1 MIELNEK
8 ANWKLSL
15 TFEVEVLLKS
25 FNLTTK
31 SLKPSNFI
39 NTPEVI
45 ETLSGALGSITLE
58 QQQTEQ
64 QRQIILMQQHQQQM
78 LIYQQRQQQQQQR
91 QQQQQHH
98 ISANTIADQ
107 QAAFGGEGSISHDNP
122 FNNLLG
128 STIFVTHPDLKR
140 VFQMA
145 LAKSVRE
152 ILLEVVEKSSG
163 IAVVT
168 TTKIILK
175 DFATEVDES
184 KLKTAAIIMVRHLAQ
199 SLARATS
206 IEPLKEGIRS
216 TMQSLAPNLMSLSSS
231 PAEEL
236 DTAINENIGIALVL
250 IEKASMDKST
260 QDLADQLMQA
270 IAIRRYHKER
280 RADQPFIT
288 QNTNPY
294 SLSLPE
300 PLGLKNTGVTP
311 QQFRVYEEFG
321 KNIPNL
327 DVIPFAGLPAHAPPM
342 TQNVGLTQPQQ
353 QQAQMPTQI
362 LTSEQIRAQ
371 QQQQQLQKNRLNQPS
386 QSAQPPGVNVPNPP
400 RWDCCSSIRFGTE
413 STCSRSPHGHFSFSN

>member
-1 MIELNEK
+1 M
-8 ANWKLSL
+8 
-15 TFEVEVLLKS
+15 
-25 FNLTTK
+25 
-31 SLKPSNFI
+31 
-39 NTPEVI
+39 
-45 ETLSGALGSITLE
+45 
-58 QQQTEQ
+58 
-64 QRQIILMQQHQQQM
+64 
-78 LIYQQRQQQQQQR
+78 
-91 QQQQQHH
+91 
-98 ISANTIADQ
+98 
-107 QAAFGGEGSISHDNP
+107 
-122 FNNLLG
+122 
-128 STIFVTHPDLKR
+128 
-140 VFQMA
+140 
-145 LAKSVRE
+145 
-152 ILLEVVEKSSG
+152 
-163 IAVVT
+163 
-168 TTKIILK
+168 
-175 DFATEVDES
+175 
-184 KLKTAAIIMVRHLAQ
+184 KTAAIIMVRHLAQ

-321 KNIPNL
+321 KNIPNW

-371 QQQQQLQKNRLNQPS
+371 QQQQQLQKSRLNQPS
-386 QSAQPPGVNVPNPP
+386 QSAQPPGVNVPNPQGGIAAVQSDLEQNQ
-400 RWDCCSSIRFGTE
+400 RVLVHLMDILVSQIKENATKNNLAELGDQNQIKTIIFK
-413 STCSRSPHGHFSFSN
+413 F